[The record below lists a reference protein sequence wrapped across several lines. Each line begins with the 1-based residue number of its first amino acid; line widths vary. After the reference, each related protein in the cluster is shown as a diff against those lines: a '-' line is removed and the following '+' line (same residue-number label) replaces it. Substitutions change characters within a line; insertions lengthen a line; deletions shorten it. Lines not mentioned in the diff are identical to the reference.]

1 MLSRPRLMGKS
12 KAGATLIGATFR
24 CSTLGFALGLTC
36 KHETTVDRLTKDKQS
51 GLFGSFINYDYK
63 CLITFALH
71 ATVQVCCM
79 NTYVVCG
86 ICQEFGSL

>member
-1 MLSRPRLMGKS
+1 MGKS
-12 KAGATLIGATFR
+12 KAAATLIGAPFR
-24 CSTLGFALGLTC
+24 CSTKGLTPGLTW
-36 KHETTVDRLTKDKQS
+36 KHETAVDGLNRDIQS

-71 ATVQVCCM
+71 GVVQVCCM

-86 ICQEFGSL
+86 ICQEFGNLYKEKIIN